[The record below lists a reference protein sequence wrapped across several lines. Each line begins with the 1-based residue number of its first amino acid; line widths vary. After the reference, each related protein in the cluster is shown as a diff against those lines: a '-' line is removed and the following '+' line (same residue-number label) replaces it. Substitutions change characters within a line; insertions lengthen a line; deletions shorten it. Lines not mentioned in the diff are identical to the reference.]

1 MSSHIFFSST
11 KQDIQ
16 GDTTLV
22 VCFSFSSN
30 TPPANTISKYVIITL
45 IVIKKGFKMAK
56 EYSFDISAK
65 INMQSFKDAINLVD
79 REVSNRYDFKG
90 TPYEVSYKEKDK
102 LLVLVASSDNKL
114 DALKDVVVAKL
125 LKQGLS
131 SKVLDETKVEDAS
144 GGTRK
149 ATFKI
154 VDYIESKEAKKIT
167 AEIKNL
173 KLKVNAQ
180 IEGDS
185 IRVKG
190 AKLDDLQAVIA
201 AIRSMEWEAPLVF
214 ENMR

>member
-1 MSSHIFFSST
+1 
-11 KQDIQ
+11 
-16 GDTTLV
+16 
-22 VCFSFSSN
+22 
-30 TPPANTISKYVIITL
+30 
-45 IVIKKGFKMAK
+45 MAK
-56 EYSFDISAK
+56 EHSFDITAK
-65 INMQSFKDAINLVD
+65 IDMQNLKNAVNLVD

-90 TPYEVSYKEKDK
+90 TPYEVNLKEKDK
-102 LLVLVASSDNKL
+102 VLVLVASSDNKL
-114 DALKDVVVAKL
+114 DALKDIVIAKL

-131 SKVLDETKVEDAS
+131 SKVLDELRVEDAS

-167 AEIKNL
+167 AEIKKM

-190 AKLDDLQAVIA
+190 AKLDDLQKVMKMV
-201 AIRSMEWEAPLVF
+201 REGEYEAPLVF